1 MVATLVQEWI
11 LAIILVHT
19 KTLMVTLFLG
29 ATMLALMMM
38 LVQEQAI
45 LVQEWIF
52 LMILTWL
59 MAATV
64 VQEWTLAM
72 ILVHAKAL
80 MVTLVVMVSPV
91 VYSGDDTAIDYRMRE
106 HWYRNGL

>member
-1 MVATLVQEWI
+1 MIMIIFLMVATLVQEWI

-19 KTLMVTLFLG
+19 KALMVTLFLVV
-29 ATMLALMMM
+29 TMLALMMM
-38 LVQEQAI
+38 LVQEQAT

-52 LMILTWL
+52 LMILTCL

-72 ILVHAKAL
+72 ILVHVKAL
-80 MVTLVVMVSPV
+80 IVMV
-91 VYSGDDTAIDYRMRE
+91 RMTLPSE
-106 HWYRNGL
+106 VKIGMKPLIQEMVLK

>member
-1 MVATLVQEWI
+1 M
-11 LAIILVHT
+11 ILVHT
-19 KTLMVTLFLG
+19 KAMMVTLFLVV
-29 ATMLALMMM
+29 TMLALMMM
-38 LVQEQAI
+38 LVQEQVT